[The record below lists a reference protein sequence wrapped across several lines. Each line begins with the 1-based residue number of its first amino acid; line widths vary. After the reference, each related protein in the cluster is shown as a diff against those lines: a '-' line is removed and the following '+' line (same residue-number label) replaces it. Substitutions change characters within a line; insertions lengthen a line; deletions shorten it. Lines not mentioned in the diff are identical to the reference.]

1 MVERER
7 RERRNEKE
15 KREEIIE
22 RREMFCRAGSVLLG
36 FPAGLI
42 YFLVFLFVCV
52 FVPQQLKLGFL

>member
-22 RREMFCRAGSVLLG
+22 RREMFCRTGSVLLG
-36 FPAGLI
+36 CPAGLI
-42 YFLVFLFVCV
+42 Y
-52 FVPQQLKLGFL
+52 GRH